1 MCKTRYTRAI
11 TVNALILF
19 FRIVSHLNITKS
31 MYSTIYIHHYLNNIS
46 LFLFATFLVRPNS
59 DFDKLNAA
67 DVFYN
72 NELAFRVA
80 EAQLGIPAL
89 LDAADM
95 ASYEVPDRLSI
106 LTYLSQYYQTF
117 AATAAAAAAA
127 AAAQH
132 QGEWCF
138 FLHLLFVYSSR
149 VRKGHTIKYT
159 ILYPFDCSPLLPPRS
174 EKK

>member
-1 MCKTRYTRAI
+1 MC
-11 TVNALILF
+11 VCLC
-19 FRIVSHLNITKS
+19 
-31 MYSTIYIHHYLNNIS
+31 
-46 LFLFATFLVRPNS
+46 S

-67 DVFYN
+67 DVYNN

-127 AAAQH
+127 AAAAH
-132 QGEWCF
+132 QGEYTRVLLSLSLCLSGKR
-138 FLHLLFVYSSR
+138 LHAAHTHTCAKR
-149 VRKGHTIKYT
+149 IARK
-159 ILYPFDCSPLLPPRS
+159 
-174 EKK
+174 